1 MMKLIISEKEIA
13 AKRIAKILAGNGV
26 SDEKVNGVPVH
37 HFKVDGQEYKVI
49 GLKGH
54 ILKVDYPKEFSN
66 WFKVDPI
73 ELIYAEIEKT
83 PIQKKIVKALEK
95 IASEV
100 SEVIVATDYDREGEL
115 IGYDAL
121 QVVQGKN
128 SQLVSK
134 RAKFSAITPRDISEA
149 FSKPGRIDLDLA
161 FAGRAR
167 QDIDLVWG
175 AVLTRFI
182 SLATYQVKDKFLSVG
197 RVQTPTLAL
206 VVDRELEIKSFKPTP
221 YWVIKIKLKTDAG
234 EEFEAAHKKK
244 KFTKKDE
251 AEAVFDRIGDSG
263 RVIESK
269 ETIKS
274 IKPLTPLNTTNLIM
288 SGSSLGFTAT
298 KTISIAESLY
308 MNVYMS
314 YPRTDNTVYPSTI
327 DLREIAGILGGSPH
341 FKELSDEILAQE
353 KINPSRGRKKTTDH
367 PPIYPTSVASKS
379 ALSADEWKLY
389 ELIVRRFAATLL
401 PPAKM
406 KSISAKIDVNGETFA
421 ANGSTIITPGWT
433 RHYPYWKHQD
443 VFVSE
448 LKAYQDLAV
457 IDREMAG
464 KETRPPARYSQGR
477 LVQRMEEL
485 GLGTKATRHSIIQTL
500 LNRGYIRGNPLEST
514 EKAIAV
520 IKMLKKH
527 AEKISTPDMTSE
539 LEMYMDGIANGD
551 EVKDE
556 VVDRSRSMLKEV
568 MTVLQKEK
576 EEISREIQKG
586 IKEDLIAGKCPREG
600 CKGDL
605 IIRVAR
611 ASKKRF
617 LGCNAYPEC
626 KTTFP
631 LPQRGLLLTTKD
643 LCKHCQHPKV
653 KIINKGRRPWDL
665 CINPDCPGKDEKYKN
680 YKNKKQSSGAD
691 SRSKLQSSS

>member
-1 MMKLIISEKEIA
+1 MKLIISEKEIA

-26 SDEKVNGVPVH
+26 SVEKVYGIPVH
-37 HFKVDGQEYKVI
+37 SFEIGGQEYKVI

-66 WFKVDPI
+66 WFKIDPI
-73 ELIYAEIEKT
+73 DLIDVEIEKA
-83 PIQKKIVKALEK
+83 PIQKMIIKALK
-95 IASEV
+95 KVASGA

-121 QVVQGKN
+121 QVAQENN

-134 RAKFSAITPRDISEA
+134 RAKFSAITPKDINEA
-149 FSKPGRIDLDLA
+149 FSNPGRIDLDLA

-182 SLATYQVKDKFLSVG
+182 SLATYQIKERFLSVG

-206 VVDRELEIKSFKPTP
+206 IVERELEIKSFIAAP

-234 EEFEAAHKKK
+234 EEFEAAHRKK
-244 KFTKKDE
+244 KFIKKDE
-251 AEAVFDRIGDSG
+251 AEAAFARIGDSA

-269 ETIKS
+269 ETVKS
-274 IKPLTPLNTTNLIM
+274 IRPLAPLNTTNLIM

-298 KTISIAESLY
+298 KTVNIAEGLY
-308 MNVYMS
+308 MNGYMS

-327 DLREIAGILGGSPH
+327 DLREIAGMLGGSPQ
-341 FKELSDEILAQE
+341 FKELSDEILAQK
-353 KINPSRGRKKTTDH
+353 KIVPSRGRKKTTDH
-367 PPIYPTSVASKS
+367 PPIYPTAIATKS
-379 ALSADEWKLY
+379 ALGADEWKLY

-406 KSISAKIDVNGETFA
+406 KSISAKIDVGGETFVA
-421 ANGSTIITPGWT
+421 TGSTIIEPGWT
-433 RHYPYWKHQD
+433 RHYPYYKHQD
-443 VFVSE
+443 IFVPE
-448 LKAYQDLAV
+448 LKPQQDLAI
-457 IDREMAG
+457 IDSEMAA
-464 KETRPPARYSQGR
+464 KETKPPPRYSQGK
-477 LVQRMEEL
+477 LVQKMEEL
-485 GLGTKATRHSIIQTL
+485 GLGTKATRHNIIQTL
-500 LNRGYIRGNPLEST
+500 LNRGYVRGNPLESS

-520 IKMLKKH
+520 IKMLRKH
-527 AEKISTPDMTSE
+527 AGKISTPDMTSE

-551 EVKDE
+551 EAKDE
-556 VVDRSRSMLKEV
+556 VVDRSRTMLREI
-568 MTVLQKEK
+568 MEVLQKEK
-576 EEISREIQKG
+576 EEISSEIKKA
-586 IKEDLIAGKCPREG
+586 IKEDLIAGKCPGEG

-626 KTTFP
+626 RTTFP
-631 LPQRGLLLTTKD
+631 LPQKGLLLTTKD
-643 LCKHCQHPKV
+643 LCKHCQYPKV

-665 CINPDCPGKDEKYKN
+665 CINPDCPGKDEKYRN

-691 SRSKLQSSS
+691 NKSKLQSTS

>member
-1 MMKLIISEKEIA
+1 MKLIISEKEIA

-26 SDEKVNGVPVH
+26 SVEKVYGIPVH
-37 HFKVDGQEYKVI
+37 YFKVSGQEYKVI

-73 ELIYAEIEKT
+73 DLIDVEIEKA
-83 PIQKKIVKALEK
+83 PIQKMIIKALK
-95 IASEV
+95 KVASEA

-121 QVVQGKN
+121 QVAQEKN
-128 SQLVSK
+128 SQLVSR
-134 RAKFSAITPRDISEA
+134 RAKFSAITPKDINEA

-182 SLATYQVKDKFLSVG
+182 SLATYQVKEKFLSVG

-206 VVDRELEIKSFKPTP
+206 IVERELEIKSFTATP

-234 EEFEAAHKKK
+234 EEFEAAHRKK

-251 AEAVFDRIGDSG
+251 AEAAFARIGSNA

-274 IKPLTPLNTTNLIM
+274 IRPLTPLNTTNLIM

-298 KTISIAESLY
+298 KTINIAESLY
-308 MNVYMS
+308 MNGYMS

-327 DLREIAGILGGSPH
+327 DLREIARMLGGSPQ
-341 FKELSDEILAQE
+341 FRELSDEILSQ
-353 KINPSRGRKKTTDH
+353 KKTVPSRGRKKTTDH
-367 PPIYPTSVASKS
+367 PPIYPTAIATKSVMA
-379 ALSADEWKLY
+379 ADEWKLY

-406 KSISAKIDVNGETFA
+406 KSISAKIDVNGETFV
-421 ANGSTIITPGWT
+421 ANGSTIIEPGWT
-433 RHYPYWKHQD
+433 RHYPYYKHQD
-443 VFVSE
+443 VFVPE
-448 LKAYQDLAV
+448 LRQQQDLAI
-457 IDREMAG
+457 IDSEMAA
-464 KETRPPARYSQGR
+464 KETKPPPRYSQGK
-477 LVQRMEEL
+477 LVQKMEEL

-500 LNRGYIRGNPLEST
+500 LNRGYVRSNPLESS

-551 EVKDE
+551 EAKDE
-556 VVDRSRSMLKEV
+556 VVDRSRAMLREV
-568 MTVLQKEK
+568 MEILQKEK
-576 EEISREIQKG
+576 EEISREIKKA

-626 KTTFP
+626 RTTFP
-631 LPQRGLLLTTKD
+631 LPQKGLLLTTKD

-665 CINPDCPGKDEKYKN
+665 CINPDCPGKDEKYRN
-680 YKNKKQSSGAD
+680 YKNKKQSGEAD
-691 SRSKLQSSS
+691 KRSKLQSSS

>member
-1 MMKLIISEKEIA
+1 MMRLIVSEKEIA

-26 SDEKVNGVPVH
+26 SVEKVYGIPVH
-37 HFKVDGQEYKVI
+37 SFKAGNQDYKVI

-66 WFKVDPI
+66 WFKVDPVD
-73 ELIYAEIEKT
+73 LIDAKIEKT
-83 PIQKKIVKALEK
+83 PIQKMIVKALKK
-95 IASEV
+95 IAADA

-121 QVVQGKN
+121 QVAQEKN

-134 RAKFSAITPRDISEA
+134 RAKFSAITPKDISEA
-149 FSKPGRIDLDLA
+149 FSKPGRIDMDLA

-182 SLATYQVKDKFLSVG
+182 SLATYQVKEKFLSVG

-206 VVDRELEIKSFKPTP
+206 IVDKELEIKSFIPTP
-221 YWVIKIKLKTDAG
+221 YWTIKIKLKTDKG
-234 EEFEAAHKKK
+234 EEFEADHKKK

-251 AEAVFDRIGDSG
+251 AEAAFAKIGDDAT
-263 RVIESK
+263 VLESK

-274 IKPLTPLNTTNLIM
+274 IRPLAPLNTTNLIM

-308 MNVYMS
+308 MNGYMS

-327 DLREIAGILGGSPH
+327 DLREIARMLGGSPH
-341 FKELSDEILAQE
+341 FKELSDEILSQK
-353 KINPSRGRKKTTDH
+353 KIEPSRGRKKTTDH
-367 PPIYPTSVASKS
+367 PPIYPTAIASKS
-379 ALSADEWKLY
+379 SVSADEWKLY

-401 PPAKM
+401 PPGKM
-406 KSISAKIDVNGETFA
+406 KSISAKIDANGEIFA
-421 ANGSTIITPGWT
+421 ATGSTIIDPGWT
-433 RHYPYWKHQD
+433 RHYPYYKHQD
-443 VFVSE
+443 VFVPE
-448 LKAYQDLAV
+448 LKPQQGLAI
-457 IDREMAG
+457 IDSEMAA
-464 KETRPPARYSQGR
+464 KETKPPPRYSQGK
-477 LVQRMEEL
+477 LVQKMEEL
-485 GLGTKATRHSIIQTL
+485 GLGTKATRHSIIQAL
-500 LNRGYIRGNPLEST
+500 LNRGYVKGNPLESS

-520 IKMLKKH
+520 IRMLKKH
-527 AEKISTPDMTSE
+527 AGKISTPDMTSE
-539 LEMYMDGIANGD
+539 LEMYMDGIANG
-551 EVKDE
+551 EQAKDE
-556 VVDRSRSMLKEV
+556 VVDRSRIMLKEV
-568 MTVLQKEK
+568 MENLQKEK
-576 EEISREIQKG
+576 EEISKEIQKA

-643 LCKHCQHPKV
+643 ICKHCQHPRV

-680 YKNKKQSSGAD
+680 YKNKKKSSGAD
-691 SRSKLQSSS
+691 KGSKLQSAS

>member
-1 MMKLIISEKEIA
+1 MTKLIISEKEIA

-26 SDEKVNGVPVH
+26 SDEKVCGVPVH
-37 HFKVDGQEYKVI
+37 NFKIDGQEYKVI

-73 ELIYAEIEKT
+73 ELIYAEIEKS
-83 PIQKKIVKALEK
+83 PIQKKIVRALEK

-134 RAKFSAITPRDISEA
+134 RAKFSAITPGDISEA
-149 FSKPGRIDLDLA
+149 FSKPGRIDLNLA

-206 VVDRELEIKSFKPTP
+206 IVDRELEIKSFRPTP

-251 AEAVFDRIGDSG
+251 AEAAFGRIGDSA

-308 MNVYMS
+308 MNGYTS
-314 YPRTDNTVYPSTI
+314 YP
-327 DLREIAGILGGSPH
+327 
-341 FKELSDEILAQE
+341 
-353 KINPSRGRKKTTDH
+353 
-367 PPIYPTSVASKS
+367 
-379 ALSADEWKLY
+379 
-389 ELIVRRFAATLL
+389 
-401 PPAKM
+401 
-406 KSISAKIDVNGETFA
+406 
-421 ANGSTIITPGWT
+421 
-433 RHYPYWKHQD
+433 
-443 VFVSE
+443 
-448 LKAYQDLAV
+448 
-457 IDREMAG
+457 
-464 KETRPPARYSQGR
+464 
-477 LVQRMEEL
+477 
-485 GLGTKATRHSIIQTL
+485 
-500 LNRGYIRGNPLEST
+500 
-514 EKAIAV
+514 
-520 IKMLKKH
+520 
-527 AEKISTPDMTSE
+527 
-539 LEMYMDGIANGD
+539 
-551 EVKDE
+551 
-556 VVDRSRSMLKEV
+556 
-568 MTVLQKEK
+568 
-576 EEISREIQKG
+576 
-586 IKEDLIAGKCPREG
+586 
-600 CKGDL
+600 
-605 IIRVAR
+605 
-611 ASKKRF
+611 
-617 LGCNAYPEC
+617 
-626 KTTFP
+626 
-631 LPQRGLLLTTKD
+631 
-643 LCKHCQHPKV
+643 
-653 KIINKGRRPWDL
+653 
-665 CINPDCPGKDEKYKN
+665 
-680 YKNKKQSSGAD
+680 
-691 SRSKLQSSS
+691 